1 MADRQKVEL
10 EYLLKTSPKILYN
23 MISTPSGLSEWFADN
38 VNVRDNTMTFFWEG
52 SEEKAKV
59 LSKVKDQFIR
69 FQWEYDEGEEVY
81 FELRIKID
89 AITREVALIVTDFP
103 EEGDDEDSVS
113 GLWESQVDDLRRV
126 LGA

>member
-1 MADRQKVEL
+1 MSERQKVEL

-38 VNVRDNTMTFFWEG
+38 VNIRDNVMTFFWDG

-59 LSKVKDQFIR
+59 LSKVKDQYIR
-69 FQWEYDEGEEVY
+69 FRWEYDEGEDVF

-89 AITREVALIVTDFP
+89 PITREVALIVTDFP
-103 EEGDDEDSVS
+103 EDGDDEESVS

>member
-1 MADRQKVEL
+1 MSERQKVEL
-10 EYLLKTSPKILYN
+10 EYLLKTSPKILYT

-38 VNVRDNTMTFFWEG
+38 VNVRDNTMKFFWEG
-52 SEEKAKV
+52 SEETAKV

-69 FQWEYDEGEEVY
+69 FQWDYDDGQDVY

-103 EEGDDEDSVS
+103 EAGDDEDSVS

>member
-1 MADRQKVEL
+1 MSERSKIEI
-10 EYLLKTSPKILYN
+10 EYLLRASPKILYN

-38 VNVRDNTMTFFWEG
+38 VNVRDDVFTFFWDG

-59 LSKVKDQFIR
+59 LSKTKDQAIR
-69 FQWEYDEGEEVY
+69 FQWDYDEGEDVY

-89 AITREVALIVTDFP
+89 AITREVALIITDFP
-103 EEGDDEDSVS
+103 DDGDEESTRN
-113 GLWESQVDDLRRV
+113 LWESQLEDLKRV